1 MNKTLLLIAWGLL
14 FAGLAGC
21 DAAEQSL
28 QKLAEDA
35 EQVVQDVARETVDE
49 TLQQLNKQLDE
60 VQQSTNEWLGKPPAE
75 ETQQGELQKNQ
86 PDAEDSEEPLDKTT
100 VET

>member
-1 MNKTLLLIAWGLL
+1 MNKTLQLTAMGLL
-14 FAGLAGC
+14 LGGLAGC
-21 DAAEQSL
+21 DAAEQSA
-28 QKLAEDA
+28 QKLAGKA
-35 EQVVQDVARETVDE
+35 EQAVQDVARETVDE

-75 ETQQGELQKNQ
+75 ETQLGESQEDL
-86 PDAEDSEEPLDKTT
+86 PADSELAEPIDKTA